1 MKLYKGVFFSLAL
14 ASLLGACSKENPF
27 GSEEENGAVG
37 MLMTSCLA
45 PSLTNA
51 EGYEAVTRAA
61 IPSTD
66 DFKVVIT
73 RAGTRTPAA
82 EYKYADMPEVLTL
95 PVGDYVVSAHHGDNN
110 VAAWEE
116 PYYFGE
122 STFHIEEN
130 KITDEVDPIVA
141 KLSNIRVTIV
151 YGPSLVNAMG
161 ADSKVSVNVGESGT
175 MSFAADEE
183 RSAYFKYVDKSQTL
197 TATFSGTVDG
207 QRVVETKAY
216 DNVAPGNHYRITFR
230 LHTIDQ
236 EDPGSIN
243 GGITVDASV
252 EQVDMNVTVDGETDE
267 PVEDD
272 MRPVQGG
279 NDTPDPGPG
288 PDQPVA
294 GPTVTPLQM
303 DGKNPIDF
311 DALNLFDDNLYCAFN
326 VASSA
331 AGGFTE
337 FTVDII
343 SNDLTADEL
352 AATGLASHLDLINTP
367 DSYAAALQNLG
378 FPINQ
383 GGKTSA
389 DFDIS
394 GFQMMLA
401 IFGPH
406 EHEFKITV
414 SDANGT
420 TVKSLRVVMP

>member
-51 EGYEAVTRAA
+51 EGYETVTRAA

-73 RAGTRTPAA
+73 REGTRTPAA

-175 MSFAADEE
+175 MSFAAGEE

-252 EQVDMNVTVDGETDE
+252 EQVEYHTAGLFYKGGHHRVF
-267 PVEDD
+267 
-272 MRPVQGG
+272 RPRRRHG
-279 NDTPDPGPG
+279 
-288 PDQPVA
+288 
-294 GPTVTPLQM
+294 
-303 DGKNPIDF
+303 
-311 DALNLFDDNLYCAFN
+311 CC
-326 VASSA
+326 S
-331 AGGFTE
+331 
-337 FTVDII
+337 
-343 SNDLTADEL
+343 
-352 AATGLASHLDLINTP
+352 
-367 DSYAAALQNLG
+367 
-378 FPINQ
+378 
-383 GGKTSA
+383 
-389 DFDIS
+389 
-394 GFQMMLA
+394 
-401 IFGPH
+401 
-406 EHEFKITV
+406 
-414 SDANGT
+414 
-420 TVKSLRVVMP
+420 